1 MKENEKRLEYKE
13 LSQETL
19 CVQAGYQPK
28 NGEPRIMPIVQSTTY
43 KYDDAE
49 EVAKLFDL
57 EAEGHM
63 YSRISNPTVAAL
75 EEKIATLEGGVAALG
90 TSSGQSAT
98 LLSILTICNAGEH
111 LVALSNI
118 YGGTFTLFTSTL
130 KKMGIDVTFV
140 DHRATP
146 EEIGDAIK
154 ENTKLIFGE
163 TIGNPGV
170 DVLDIELVAKV
181 AHDHGIPLVVDNTFA
196 TPYLCRPVEFGADI
210 VTHSATKYLDGHATS
225 VGGVIVDSGKFDWE
239 KSGKF
244 PHLSEPDPSYHGLSY
259 TKQFKEAAFIT
270 KARVAFLR
278 DMGNTMSPF
287 NAFLTN
293 LGVETLAL
301 RMERHSE
308 NALRIA
314 KFLEAHPGVSW
325 VKYPLLES
333 SDSCSLA
340 KKYLPRGGS
349 GIISFGLRA
358 NTLQKAG
365 KAEASADAE
374 IAAFNFGEHGAAE
387 LGKRFINSLKLAS
400 LVVHVG
406 DLRTHVLHPASMTHR
421 QLSEEDQIKAGIRP
435 EMVRLSVGIE
445 KAEDIIADLE
455 QALAQALDAAASCE
469 TPDAGT
475 SADSGRNASSADNG
489 KGR

>member
-1 MKENEKRLEYKE
+1 MKNNVKRHA
-13 LSQETL
+13 QETL

-28 NGEPRIMPIVQSTTY
+28 NGEARIMPIVQSTTY
-43 KYDDAE
+43 KYDEAE

-57 EAEGHM
+57 EAQGHM

-75 EEKIATLEGGVAALG
+75 EEKIATLEGGVGALG

-98 LLSILTICNAGEH
+98 LLSVLTICNAGEH
-111 LVALSNI
+111 VLALSNL

-140 DHRATP
+140 NHRATS
-146 EEIGDAIK
+146 EEIASRIQK
-154 ENTKLIFGE
+154 NTKLIFGE

-181 AHDHGIPLVVDNTFA
+181 AHDHKIPLVVDNTFA
-196 TPYLCRPVEFGADI
+196 TPYLCRPIEFGADI
-210 VTHSATKYLDGHATS
+210 VTHSTTKYLDGHATS
-225 VGGVIVDSGKFDWE
+225 VGGMIVDSGKFDWE

-244 PHLSEPDPSYHGLSY
+244 SHLTDPDPSYHGLSY
-259 TKQFKEAAFIT
+259 TKQFQEKAYIT

-278 DMGNTMSPF
+278 DIGNTMSPF

-308 NALRIA
+308 NALKIA
-314 KFLEAHPGVSW
+314 NFLANHPKVSW
-325 VKYPLLES
+325 VNYPLLDNGDNFE
-333 SDSCSLA
+333 LA
-340 KKYLPRGGS
+340 KKYLPKGGS
-349 GIISFGLRA
+349 GIISFGVKGDA
-358 NTLQKAG
+358 KQG
-365 KAEASADAE
+365 KS
-374 IAAFNFGEHGAAE
+374 
-387 LGKRFINSLKLAS
+387 FINSLNLAS

-421 QLSEEDQIKAGIRP
+421 QLSKEDQIKAGIKP

-445 KAEDIIADLE
+445 SVDDIIEDID
-455 QALAQALDAAASCE
+455 QALGALGGNVTRFATEE
-469 TPDAGT
+469 TIPILGENSDST
-475 SADSGRNASSADNG
+475 STETR
-489 KGR
+489 